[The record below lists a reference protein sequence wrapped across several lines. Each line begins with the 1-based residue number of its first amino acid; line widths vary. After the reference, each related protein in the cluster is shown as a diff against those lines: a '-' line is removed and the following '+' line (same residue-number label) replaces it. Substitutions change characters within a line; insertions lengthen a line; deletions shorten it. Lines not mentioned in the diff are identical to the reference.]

1 VGSAGVGKPDSVE
14 IEDQDDGERTVVILI
29 ASIPLLAEQIRVGS
43 GDQGQEVGNSDH
55 RPDGNGLRSQKTHSP
70 LWSRFQPI

>member
-1 VGSAGVGKPDSVE
+1 
-14 IEDQDDGERTVVILI
+14 
-29 ASIPLLAEQIRVGS
+29 VGS